1 MFNISTFLD
10 THQARFPDKI
20 ALIHPKSNRSYTYT
34 DLHRL
39 SGSLAVACEEF
50 GLVPGDRVV
59 LYLDSSPEYLIS
71 YFALWRAGLV
81 AVPTN
86 IVYRKDELA
95 YAIRDSGAKMLIT
108 SVSSR
113 DITGCMKESC
123 PELVHIVEVGGVGKY
138 SWENLTLSHDP
149 LRPVPCSPDQV
160 CQIQYTSGTT
170 GRPKGAML
178 THSGWLAALQAEG
191 EALDLTCDDIYLGI
205 YPMAHVGIS
214 WGLSVLR
221 AGGTYVIMERY
232 NLDEYISL
240 TREYQITILAGM
252 PPVIHALTETPPG
265 TEDNFTSVR
274 RIISGGGPMHSPTWK
289 KFNERFKIP
298 VINAYGLSE
307 TIVLGCG
314 TVIRPEDYPTAD
326 EYNSVGKPVGYAE
339 VKIVEVG
346 NPAKE
351 LTSPHAGEIALRG
364 PGVALGYWNQP
375 EETKEVFMEDGWFL
389 TGDIGYIDAHGMLVI
404 TDRKKDMIIMSGW
417 KVYPTEVENVLINHP
432 KISDIAIF
440 GCPDEEKGE
449 IPAAA
454 VVLRNKEDTLTLE
467 ELSGWSR
474 EQLAGYKIPRR
485 LVILDQ
491 LPRVGGWKLLRR
503 ELRESLC
510 SEKRSG
516 EA

>member
-10 THQARFPDKI
+10 NQMVRFPEKT

-34 DLHRL
+34 DLYRL
-39 SGSLAVACEEF
+39 SGSLAAAFETLGCVQ
-50 GLVPGDRVV
+50 GDRVV

-71 YFALWRAGLV
+71 YFAIWRAGLV

-86 IVYRKDELA
+86 IVYRREELA
-95 YAIRDSGAKMLIT
+95 YAIRDSGAKLLIS
-108 SVSSR
+108 SVRSQ
-113 DITGCMKESC
+113 DITGSIQEIC
-123 PELVHIVEVGGVGKY
+123 PDLTHIIEVGGGGVH
-138 SWENLTLSHDP
+138 SWENLSSSYAP
-149 LRPVPCSPDQV
+149 LRPTPCSGDQV

-178 THSGWLAALQAEG
+178 THGGWLAALQAEA
-191 EALDLTCDDIYLGI
+191 EALDLTSDDIYLGI

-221 AGGTYVIMERY
+221 IGGTFVIMERY
-232 NLDEYISL
+232 HPDEYIRL
-240 TREYQITILAGM
+240 IREYQITVLSGM

-265 TEDNFTSVR
+265 TEDNFITVR

-289 KFNERFKIP
+289 KFNERFRIP

-326 EYNSVGKPVGYAE
+326 EYNSVGKPVGFSE
-339 VKIVEVG
+339 VKIVDSAD
-346 NPAKE
+346 PDRE

-375 EETKEVFMEDGWFL
+375 EETEAVFLKDGWFL
-389 TGDIGYIDAHGMLVI
+389 TGDIGYIDSRGMLVI

-417 KVYPTEVENVLINHP
+417 KIYPTEVENVLINHP
-432 KISDIAIF
+432 KIADVAIF

-454 VVLRNKEDTLTLE
+454 VVLRNKDDTLTLE
-467 ELSGWSR
+467 ELTGWSR
-474 EQLAGYKIPRR
+474 EFLAGYKIPRR
-485 LVILDQ
+485 LKVVDQ

-503 ELRESLC
+503 ELRESFCL
-510 SEKRSG
+510 
-516 EA
+516 